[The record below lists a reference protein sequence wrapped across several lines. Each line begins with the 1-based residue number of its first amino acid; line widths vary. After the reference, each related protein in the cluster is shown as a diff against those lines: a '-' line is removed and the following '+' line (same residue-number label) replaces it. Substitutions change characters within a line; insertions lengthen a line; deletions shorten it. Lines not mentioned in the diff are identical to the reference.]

1 MTKPI
6 EGSEG
11 RRIVANKN
19 RRLQVAE
26 TRSKRF
32 DKGMREA
39 FITHF
44 YGTCNV
50 AASARAAGVAPSTVY
65 RRRDGD
71 PAFAAEWRRALA
83 AGYAAL
89 ETEAVR
95 EAQAALKRRPDRR
108 VGAAPPRIARMD
120 PHTAL
125 TLLREHKR
133 SLGDGIA
140 RGGWARAGRAPVAA
154 SNADVRAALIRRLK
168 SFGIRV
174 AAERCEEERGE
185 EDRGWEGRGEED
197 RGEEDKGGAA

>member
-6 EGSEG
+6 DGSEG

-44 YGTCNV
+44 HGTCNV

-65 RRRDGD
+65 RRRDAD
-71 PAFAAEWRRALA
+71 PAFAEQWRRALA
-83 AGYAAL
+83 SGYAAL
-89 ETEAVR
+89 EAEAVR
-95 EAQAALKRRPDRR
+95 EARAALTRRPDRR
-108 VGAAPPRIARMD
+108 AGAAPLKVARMD

-168 SFGIRV
+168 AFGIRV
-174 AAERCEEERGE
+174 AAERCQEERGE
-185 EDRGWEGRGEED
+185 QERGEE
-197 RGEEDKGGAA
+197 EKGGAA